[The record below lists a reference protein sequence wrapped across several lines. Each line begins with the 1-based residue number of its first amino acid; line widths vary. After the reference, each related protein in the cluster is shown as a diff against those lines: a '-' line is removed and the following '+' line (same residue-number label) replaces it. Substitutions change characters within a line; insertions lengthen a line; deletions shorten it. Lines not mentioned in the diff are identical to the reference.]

1 MFTLD
6 RKPTKKP
13 EKKPIITSENKV
25 KKSLEDL
32 SIIRDINKIKNTDL
46 SQFMTK
52 QSKNRQVEIKNSLK
66 NTISEIDKEI
76 QQLNIRESDMSVY
89 KYFGY
94 LQQFNSKL
102 STNKIF
108 DTILYNTIKIA
119 PYSQSEEHLLIANQT
134 FTQGIANIV
143 EYVAQDLDP
152 ISFDELKNSISGYI
166 KYVRARKNLI
176 IERKVDAELKN
187 KNKLLTIQ
195 GLIQTSQLESLI
207 SVEELMNYIQ
217 KENLIPNPTILHHLL
232 SQMDFI
238 RKNLHKRLGT
248 VKFMNQAMFLVK
260 SLPKL
265 SDQTNLISALN
276 EYISVRSDE
285 LMWEKNTENDE
296 WE

>member
-217 KENLIPNPTILHHLL
+217 KENVIPNPTILHHLL